1 MNSKEVSRSSRI
13 KTEVFETFLTNSK
26 NQVEKRIEILKKKK
40 KRKENRSEKPK
51 IIFIKK
57 AIISAF

>member
-13 KTEVFETFLTNSK
+13 KMEDVETFLTNSK

>member
-13 KTEVFETFLTNSK
+13 KMEDVETFLTNSK
-26 NQVEKRIEILKKKK
+26 NLLEKRIETLKKKK

>member
-13 KTEVFETFLTNSK
+13 KMEDVETFLTNSK
-26 NQVEKRIEILKKKK
+26 NLLEKRIEILKKKK

-51 IIFIKK
+51 VIFIKK
-57 AIISAF
+57 AIISVF